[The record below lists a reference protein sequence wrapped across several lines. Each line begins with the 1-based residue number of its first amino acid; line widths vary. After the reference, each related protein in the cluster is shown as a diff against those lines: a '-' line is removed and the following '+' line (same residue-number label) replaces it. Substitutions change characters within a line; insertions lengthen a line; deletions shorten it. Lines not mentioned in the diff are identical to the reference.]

1 MSPPAHPVATHFKIG
16 AKTIIDRAVAM
27 AAAMAASTAARRLEM
42 EVVLMRPFVVVET
55 LKALQAPT
63 RVRGVLRNPRQRALG
78 AQ

>member
-1 MSPPAHPVATHFKIG
+1 
-16 AKTIIDRAVAM
+16 
-27 AAAMAASTAARRLEM
+27 
-42 EVVLMRPFVVVET
+42 VLMRPFVVVET